1 MDDNK
6 ILVIDDELAIVD
18 IVKEALESEGFQVIG
33 ASNGVEGLERLH
45 KDSPD
50 LVVLDVLM
58 PGMDGWEV
66 LRRIEADAATAG
78 VPVIMLTALGG
89 DEDILRGLEEGAVEY
104 ITKPFHLQDLIA
116 CVRIQL
122 QVFDPLLRK
131 QRRQAL
137 IAKRRRFLTRWPAS

>member
-1 MDDNK
+1 MADNK

-18 IVKEALESEGFQVIG
+18 IVKEALESEDFQVIG

-45 KDSPD
+45 NENPD
-50 LVVLDVLM
+50 LVILDVLM

-66 LRRIEADAATAG
+66 LRRIEADPATAG
-78 VPVIMLTALGG
+78 VPVIMLTALGS

-116 CVRIQL
+116 SVRIQL
-122 QVFDPLLRK
+122 QVFDPVLRK

-137 IAKRRRFLTRWPAS
+137 ITKRRRFLTRWPAS

>member
-1 MDDNK
+1 MADNK

-18 IVKEALESEGFQVIG
+18 IVTEALESEDFQVIG

-45 KDSPD
+45 NENPE
-50 LVVLDVLM
+50 LVILDVLM

-66 LRRIEADAATAG
+66 LRRVEADPSTAG
-78 VPVIMLTALGG
+78 VPVIMLTALGS

-104 ITKPFHLQDLIA
+104 ITKPFHLQDLVA
-116 CVRIQL
+116 DVRIQL
-122 QVFDPLLRK
+122 HVFDPLLRR

-137 IAKRRRFLTRWPAS
+137 ITKRRRFPARWPTR

>member
-1 MDDNK
+1 MADNK

-18 IVKEALESEGFQVIG
+18 IVTEALESEDFQVIG
-33 ASNGVEGLERLH
+33 ANNGVEGLERLH
-45 KDSPD
+45 KENPD
-50 LVVLDVLM
+50 LVILDVLM

-66 LRRIEADAATAG
+66 LRRIEADPATAG
-78 VPVIMLTALGG
+78 VPVIMLTALGS

-116 CVRIQL
+116 SVRIQL
-122 QVFDPLLRK
+122 QVFDPVLRK

-137 IAKRRRFLTRWPAS
+137 ITKRRRFLTRWPTT